1 MRQDI
6 SALAGA
12 LSELQEVSAELATA
26 SGDRGPGSTRALYGP
41 EVYLAETS
49 YVERPDGNPGK
60 LKVLR
65 NNN

>member
-6 SALAGA
+6 GAVAGA
-12 LSELQEVSAELATA
+12 LSQLQEVNAELATA
-26 SGDRGPGSTRALYGP
+26 SGHRGRGSTHAFYCP

-49 YVERPDGNPGK
+49 YVERPDGNSGK